1 MTNSFPKRA
10 REDGWH
16 ATLDQALATPIPED
30 RRSALIMEHGTMSVR
45 LYTPEQIDTQ
55 SPHDQDEVY
64 VVASG
69 AGWFINGK
77 SRHRFS
83 AGDVLFVP
91 AGIQHRFEEF
101 GDDLTVWVIF
111 YGPQG
116 GELAVGTGQEQPR
129 PTD

>member
-64 VVASG
+64 VIASG

-77 SRHRFS
+77 SRHRFA

-101 GDDLTVWVIF
+101 DHNLTVWVVF
-111 YGPQG
+111 YGPPG
-116 GELAVGTGQEQPR
+116 GELADTRAQEQP
-129 PTD
+129 TSD

>member
-1 MTNSFPKRA
+1 MTNSFPKRG
-10 REDGWH
+10 RDDTWH
-16 ATLDQALATPIPED
+16 ATLDQALAIPIPEG

-45 LYTPEQIDTQ
+45 LYAPEQIDHQT
-55 SPHDQDEVY
+55 PHEQDEVY
-64 VVASG
+64 VVQSG

-101 GDDLTVWVIF
+101 DDNLAVWVVF
-111 YGPQG
+111 YGPPG
-116 GELAVGTGQEQPR
+116 GELADTMGREQPLL
-129 PTD
+129 TD

>member
-10 REDGWH
+10 HEDGWH
-16 ATLDQALATPIPED
+16 ATLDEALATPIPEG

-45 LYTPEQIDTQ
+45 LYAPEQIDNQ
-55 SPHDQDEVY
+55 SPHEQDEVY
-64 VVASG
+64 VVESG

-91 AGIQHRFEEF
+91 AGVEHRFEDF
-101 GDDLTVWVIF
+101 KDDLTVWVIF
-111 YGPQG
+111 YGPRG
-116 GELAVGTGQEQPR
+116 GEFPDDHPTKKPCPTG
-129 PTD
+129 